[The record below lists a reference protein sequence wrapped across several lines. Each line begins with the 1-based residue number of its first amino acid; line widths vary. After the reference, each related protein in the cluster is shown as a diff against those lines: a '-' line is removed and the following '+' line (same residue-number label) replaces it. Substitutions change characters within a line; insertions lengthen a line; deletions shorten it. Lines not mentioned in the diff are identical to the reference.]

1 MRFSN
6 NCPIAFSPRNGRY
19 SNLPPIH
26 SYRNC
31 RKLVLDN
38 NNCYS
43 DESSCSH
50 HSSSCDT
57 FPRYTR
63 KSPLA
68 CYNLDKRNKQPPA
81 CCTRLGILVAA
92 VTKKKHLTNSAG
104 EYLVGCTVLTE
115 CVSADCLGKEQD
127 CMICTLG
134 FLHTWLTLPQSN
146 RNMCSY
152 GKPCIETTVPVLKR
166 YDEYNPCMSRED

>member
-1 MRFSN
+1 VRFSN

-68 CYNLDKRNKQPPA
+68 CYDLDKRNKQPHVA
-81 CCTRLGILVAA
+81 QGRLGILVAA
-92 VTKKKHLTNSAG
+92 VTKNILQIPQVNVLLAAQSWQNASPQTALARSRTAWFALRLSSHVVDTPTEQSRHVLLWQTLHWNS
-104 EYLVGCTVLTE
+104 
-115 CVSADCLGKEQD
+115 
-127 CMICTLG
+127 
-134 FLHTWLTLPQSN
+134 
-146 RNMCSY
+146 
-152 GKPCIETTVPVLKR
+152 
-166 YDEYNPCMSRED
+166 SRCP